1 MYVKR
6 ILLQNYRNYESLNL
20 DLTRNVNIRCG
31 LNAQGKTN
39 LLEAIYFC
47 ATGRSHRTAYD
58 KECIRA
64 GEEEALIKILYEK
77 HREDTIEIH
86 LRKNGR
92 KSVAVNGCPVKKI
105 DDLFGCFHV
114 VVFSPE
120 DLSLIKS
127 GPARRRKFMD
137 IEICQL
143 DRVYLHN
150 LQQYH
155 KVLKQRNQLLKDLYG
170 NPSQRDSVFAWDT
183 QLAEYG
189 AKIAK
194 RRKQFLQTL
203 DSYTRD
209 IHQQLSHGTEQLA
222 LSYEQD
228 GEADSQSLL
237 DRLTRGLQRDIR
249 QGSTQIGPHRDDIR
263 ITINGTDVR
272 VFGSQG
278 QQRTA
283 ALSMKLAELNMV
295 KNEIGY
301 PPVLLLDDVM
311 SELDSERQLH
321 LVHYIEEN
329 QTILT
334 CTGIEDSI
342 KQMPA
347 GRIYRVEQGQVRK
360 EV

>member
-6 ILLQNYRNYESLNL
+6 ILLQNYRNYKSLNL
-20 DLTRNVNIRCG
+20 DLTRNVNILCG

-77 HREDTIEIH
+77 HRDDTIEIH

-203 DSYTRD
+203 DSYNLPGRTLRPLAAD
-209 IHQQLSHGTEQLA
+209 ADHPHARFDGTFQ
-222 LSYEQD
+222 
-228 GEADSQSLL
+228 
-237 DRLTRGLQRDIR
+237 
-249 QGSTQIGPHRDDIR
+249 PRDDHAR
-263 ITINGTDVR
+263 H
-272 VFGSQG
+272 Q
-278 QQRTA
+278 
-283 ALSMKLAELNMV
+283 
-295 KNEIGY
+295 
-301 PPVLLLDDVM
+301 
-311 SELDSERQLH
+311 
-321 LVHYIEEN
+321 
-329 QTILT
+329 
-334 CTGIEDSI
+334 TGIR
-342 KQMPA
+342 PA
-347 GRIYRVEQGQVRK
+347 GQRALYWQ
-360 EV
+360 

>member
-1 MYVKR
+1 M
-6 ILLQNYRNYESLNL
+6 
-20 DLTRNVNIRCG
+20 
-31 LNAQGKTN
+31 
-39 LLEAIYFC
+39 
-47 ATGRSHRTAYD
+47 
-58 KECIRA
+58 
-64 GEEEALIKILYEK
+64 
-77 HREDTIEIH
+77 
-86 LRKNGR
+86 
-92 KSVAVNGCPVKKI
+92 
-105 DDLFGCFHV
+105 
-114 VVFSPE
+114 
-120 DLSLIKS
+120 
-127 GPARRRKFMD
+127 
-137 IEICQL
+137 

-283 ALSMKLAELNMV
+283 ALSLKLAEIELV
-295 KNEIGY
+295 KRAIKDT
-301 PPVLLLDDVM
+301 PVLLLDDVL
-311 SELDSERQLH
+311 SELDSSRQQYLLDSIH
-321 LVHYIEEN
+321 DI
-329 QTILT
+329 QTLIT
-334 CTGIEDSI
+334 CTGIDDFIENKFQLNKVFHVAD
-342 KQMPA
+342 
-347 GRIYRVEQGQVRK
+347 GVVCEG
-360 EV
+360 